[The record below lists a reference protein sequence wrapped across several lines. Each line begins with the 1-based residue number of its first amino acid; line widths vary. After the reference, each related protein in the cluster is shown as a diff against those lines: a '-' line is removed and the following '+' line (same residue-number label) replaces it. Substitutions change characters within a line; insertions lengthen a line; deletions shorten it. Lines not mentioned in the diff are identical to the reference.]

1 MEARPPFRNAV
12 PAARL
17 FLVALAIFLSTFSP
31 ARAGDPIKAAAE
43 EAKQKER
50 IAKGWVEAA
59 TWFRDKGRK
68 PEAVMAIAEARA
80 AEPKAA
86 GLDALGTAVDALP
99 DSAGDD

>member
-17 FLVALAIFLSTFSP
+17 FLVALTLLVGFSP
-31 ARAGDPIKAAAE
+31 ARAGDPIKSAAE

-50 IAKGWVEAA
+50 IARAWVEAA

-68 PEAVMAIAEARA
+68 PEAVRAIAEARA

-86 GLDALGTAVDALP
+86 GLDTLAAAVDALP
-99 DSAGDD
+99 DP